1 MRWQRLFADLQAEFE
16 EAAAAAERAE
26 DGSRRRAEVGG
37 VRLAERLAGAVGQPV
52 AVRCRGAGEVTGL
65 VLDVGADWLLLR
77 DDQHREVLVA
87 AGGVTVVGGLT
98 RQTVPAAAVAV
109 RARPDLRR
117 AVRALVRDRATVQV
131 VLDDGTAL
139 LGTLDR
145 VGADFVELAEHPAD
159 RPRRAAE
166 VRGVRTV
173 ALAAVAVVRTVP
185 PSTG

>member
-16 EAAAAAERAE
+16 EAAVAAERAE

-37 VRLAERLAGAVGQPV
+37 VRLAERLAGAVGTPV
-52 AVRCRGAGEVTGL
+52 AVRCRGAGEVTGV
-65 VLDVGADWLLLR
+65 VLDVGVDWLLLR
-77 DDQHREVLVA
+77 DGQHREVLVA
-87 AGGVTVVGGLT
+87 AGAVTVVGGLT
-98 RQTVPAAAVAV
+98 RETVPAPAGVV
-109 RARPDLRR
+109 RARLDLRR

-166 VRGVRTV
+166 VRAVRTL
-173 ALAAVAVVRTVP
+173 ALAGVAVVRTVL
-185 PSTG
+185 PSPG